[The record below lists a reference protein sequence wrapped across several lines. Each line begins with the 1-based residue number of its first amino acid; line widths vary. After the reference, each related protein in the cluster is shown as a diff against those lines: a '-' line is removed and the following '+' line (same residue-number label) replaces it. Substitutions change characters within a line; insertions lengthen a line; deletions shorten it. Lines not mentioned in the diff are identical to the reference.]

1 MLLAMTMA
9 RKATS
14 FLEPLS
20 LPESKSRSTL
30 EPQPATM
37 ADAVERVK
45 LNPVANAT
53 CDDAC
58 KRVEFALVAN
68 ASQDYDGK

>member
-1 MLLAMTMA
+1 
-9 RKATS
+9 
-14 FLEPLS
+14 
-20 LPESKSRSTL
+20 
-30 EPQPATM
+30 M

-58 KRVEFALVAN
+58 KRVEFALAAN